1 MIFHPPR
8 WQLEYELGIVGDVPS
23 APTGNKSSVSFFKK
37 KQKPSTL
44 GFFLSHL
51 LVLCYCINIKK
62 YKVNFIFLSQTLFF
76 DRLSFLYTHASCLCF
91 LCYFLSLDLFFYLTH
106 QVDWITS

>member
-37 KQKPSTL
+37 KTKTFNI
-44 GFFLSHL
+44 GFFLVSSFSIML
-51 LVLCYCINIKK
+51 LYQ
-62 YKVNFIFLSQTLFF
+62 Y
-76 DRLSFLYTHASCLCF
+76 
-91 LCYFLSLDLFFYLTH
+91 
-106 QVDWITS
+106 

>member
-1 MIFHPPR
+1 MIFHPP
-8 WQLEYELGIVGDVPS
+8 WWWLEYELGIVGDVPS

-44 GFFLSHL
+44 GFFWSHL

-76 DRLSFLYTHASCLCF
+76 RSFKFPLYSCI
-91 LCYFLSLDLFFYLTH
+91 LSLFFMSFF
-106 QVDWITS
+106 IP